1 MNMEL
6 EKKIYKKFNKFETF
20 NNMEIKSQII
30 NLECELENS
39 LSDAET
45 LIYQMIISNKSKI
58 KEFESLNLIKFVL
71 ENYANDYVNKRI
83 KY

>member
-6 EKKIYKKFNKFETF
+6 EKKIYKKFNKFESF
-20 NNMEIKSQII
+20 NNMEIKSQIF
-30 NLECELENS
+30 NLEYELENS

-45 LIYQMIISNKSKI
+45 LIYQMIIANKSKI
-58 KEFESLNLIKFVL
+58 NEFESLNLIKFVL